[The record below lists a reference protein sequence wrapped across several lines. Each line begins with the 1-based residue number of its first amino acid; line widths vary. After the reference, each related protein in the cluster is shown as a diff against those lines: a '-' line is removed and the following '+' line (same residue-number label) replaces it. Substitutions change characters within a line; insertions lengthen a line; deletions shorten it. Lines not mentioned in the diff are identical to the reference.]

1 MLILNSTYRGI
12 VEVEMLILHSRYRGI
27 VNIQGNYPQKC
38 DHSALVE
45 VEIDIFFDIDNAMDA
60 KICPDIDIDYFIHE
74 TGQCLQFLQCFSMWL
89 HFIFYIGCKCRMDRV
104 EWSVVSVTMRSGQMD
119 RQTQHQAG
127 RQLTK
132 EPSNLDKDVD
142 KETFRQR

>member
-1 MLILNSTYRGI
+1 
-12 VEVEMLILHSRYRGI
+12 
-27 VNIQGNYPQKC
+27 
-38 DHSALVE
+38 
-45 VEIDIFFDIDNAMDA
+45 MD
-60 KICPDIDIDYFIHE
+60 
-74 TGQCLQFLQCFSMWL
+74 G
-89 HFIFYIGCKCRMDRV
+89 V
-104 EWSVVSVTMRSGQMD
+104 EWSVVSVTMGSGQMD